1 MNALELKN
9 VNKAYQ
15 SFRLEDVSFE
25 LPQGYIMGF
34 IGENG
39 AGKSTTIKAILGLIH
54 SEGDISVLGRS
65 KKEITSLKEHI
76 GVVLEEA
83 NFPDQLNLYDVES
96 ILRGVYK
103 TWDRDRF
110 LALADRFRLAHKK
123 KIKEYSRGMKMKLAL
138 AVALSHDSRLL
149 ILDEPTASLDP
160 VVRDEVLDMLL
171 DFIQEPDHTV
181 LISSHIISD
190 LERICDYVTFIH
202 EGRILFTMSKEGL
215 SEEFGIFHGSE
226 AEIAALPKEALC
238 GLRQGKFGCEA
249 LIRRRLVAENL
260 PLHTASIE
268 DIMVLF
274 VKGVK

>member
-9 VNKAYQ
+9 VGKAYKGF
-15 SFRLEDVSFE
+15 SLKDVSFN
-25 LPQGYIMGF
+25 LPEGYIMGF

-39 AGKSTTIKAILGLIH
+39 AGKSTTIKAILGLVH
-54 SEGDISVLGRS
+54 SEGDICVLGRD
-65 KKEITSLKEHI
+65 KKEITAVKEHI

-83 NFPDQLNLYDVES
+83 TFPDQLHLLDVEA

-103 TWDRDRF
+103 TWDQARF
-110 LALADRFRLAHKK
+110 LALTDTFRLDRKK
-123 KIKEYSRGMKMKLAL
+123 KIKDYSRGMKMKLAL
-138 AVALSHDSRLL
+138 AAALSHDSRLL
-149 ILDEPTASLDP
+149 ILDEPTAGLDP

-171 DFIQEPDHTV
+171 EFIQQPDHTV

-202 EGRILFTMSKEGL
+202 EGRILFSMSKEAL

-226 AEIAALPKEALC
+226 AEVAALPKGALC
-238 GLRQGKFGCEA
+238 GLRRGKFGCEA
-249 LIRRRLVAENL
+249 LVRRGGMGNI
-260 PLHTASIE
+260 PLEPAGIE

-274 VKGVK
+274 VKGVN